1 MLYKYSGFDASGL
14 KVKAKI
20 EAQSIDEAK
29 LKLKAKGVLYTS
41 LKEDSI
47 DFGKINFKRR
57 KKLDL
62 STLSYLS
69 RDLSIYLNSG
79 ITLISSINLL
89 KQRYKHDKTLFT
101 FFETVKG
108 YLDEGK
114 RFYDALESQKVLILP
129 SFYKQSIKVSE
140 NGGLLESVLMEL
152 SVFLKEQDR
161 IKKQV
166 ASAMAYPL
174 FILFVSFFMV
184 GFMLS
189 FIVPKITS
197 IFTQFD
203 QELPT
208 STKIVIALGDFFS
221 NNYQFVIAG
230 LVLSIFLF
238 ILLLQK
244 SVKFKYAFDKFLLKL
259 PFFSKLIEHSELSRF
274 SYMNSILIKSGVP
287 IVQAI
292 NLSANILKNSVIKKV
307 FVEASQ
313 SVVEGKKLSSLLSQ
327 NKIFKVDESFIHSIA
342 IGEDTSRLSEILNNL
357 AKLYNE
363 SNKDK
368 TNLILSLLEP
378 IFMLIVGSII
388 GFIVVAML
396 LPIFS
401 MNLG

>member
-1 MLYKYSGFDASGL
+1 MLYSYQGFDANGF
-14 KVKAKI
+14 KTKGKI
-20 EAQSIDEAK
+20 EAISLEEVK
-29 LKLKAKGVLYTS
+29 LKLKAKSILYTNIKEES
-41 LKEDSI
+41 LN
-47 DFGKINFKRR
+47 FGKISLKR
-57 KKLDL
+57 KKTLPLVSL
-62 STLSYLS
+62 SNLS

-79 ITLISSINLL
+79 LTLISSINLL
-89 KQRYKHDKTLFT
+89 KQRYKDNKTMHS
-101 FFETVKG
+101 FFETIST

-114 RFYDALESQKVLILP
+114 SFYDSLEAQKIIKLP
-129 SFYKQSIKVSE
+129 DFYKQSIKVSE
-140 NGGLLESVLMEL
+140 NGGLLESVLLEL

-161 IKKQV
+161 IRKQV
-166 ASAMAYPL
+166 GSALAYPL

-203 QELPT
+203 QELPK
-208 STKIVIALGDFFS
+208 STQIVIALGDFFS
-221 NNYQFVIAG
+221 NNYQSI
-230 LVLSIFLF
+230 LVFILFFISLFIFLMK
-238 ILLLQK
+238 K
-244 SVKFKYAFDKFLLKL
+244 STKFKYAFDKFILKV
-259 PFFSKLIEHSELSRF
+259 PFFSTMIEQGELARF

-307 FVEASQ
+307 FIEASN
-313 SVVEGKKLSSLLSQ
+313 SVVEGKRLSSLLAQ
-327 NKIFKVDESFIHSIA
+327 NSIYKIDEAFVHSIS

-357 AKLYNE
+357 ASLYNE

-368 TNLILSLLEP
+368 TDLFLSLLEP
-378 IFMLIVGSII
+378 IFMLFVGVTI
-388 GFIVVAML
+388 GFIVIAML